1 MYLRLI
7 DNGAESDVPGKLYVG
22 SCPKTERDLDQLFG
36 ASVSTVVTLSKRVPN
51 DLITQ
56 HYSRAW
62 YYHHLQD
69 GRKLQ
74 VDEYLQVSRWVAKL
88 LENGHRVLVHC
99 LAGRNRSCLVA
110 ALVLRQRYGLSGT
123 EAADLVRALR
133 PNALHNEVHLE
144 WLRSLT

>member
-7 DNGAESDVPGKLYVG
+7 DNGQESGIPGKLYVG
-22 SCPKTERDLDQLFG
+22 SCPKTERDLDQLLRV
-36 ASVSTVVTLSKRVPN
+36 SVSSVVTLSKRVPD
-51 DLITQ
+51 DLVTR
-56 HYSRAW
+56 HYAEAW
-62 YYHHLQD
+62 YYQHLQD
-69 GRKLQ
+69 GKKLQ
-74 VDEYLQVSRWVAKL
+74 VDDYLWVARWVTKL
-88 LENGHRVLVHC
+88 LEDGHRVLVHC

-110 ALVLRQRYGLSGT
+110 ALVLQQRYGLSGS